1 MSMRRDRGGTLA
13 AVLMNFNHLY
23 YFHVVASEGSVKGAA
38 DRLGVTQPT
47 VSEQIRSLERS
58 LGMKLFERIAGGLRL
73 TQAGREAFEHT
84 TQMFLA
90 SERLVEALGKA
101 GAPPSIALRV
111 GVSSAISRTMTADF
125 LMPVLMVERCRPSI
139 RTGEFAE
146 LIRELRG
153 HDLDLVIG
161 ETEPLKDATPSLET
175 ALIARPS
182 LVAIVSAE
190 SEPSEDWSN
199 LALIEYRPTSAFHW
213 EVDAFLEERELH
225 PKCAGETD
233 DAFLMLA
240 AVERGGF
247 LAFVTGKLARAATKT
262 GRVRALAS
270 FETRNVGVHAVY
282 QPSDTLALARAA
294 VHRLIESAREH
305 VDE

>member
-1 MSMRRDRGGTLA
+1 
-13 AVLMNFNHLY
+13 MNFNHLY
-23 YFHVVASEGSVKGAA
+23 YFHVVAAEGSIKGAA

-47 VSEQIRSLERS
+47 VSEQLRSLERS
-58 LGMKLFERIAGGLRL
+58 LGMKLFERLAGGLQL
-73 TQAGREAFEHT
+73 THSGREAFEHT

-101 GAPPSIALRV
+101 GSPPMIALRV

-146 LIRELRG
+146 LTRDLRG

-161 ETEPLKDATPSLET
+161 ETEPLQDASASLDT

-190 SEPSEDWSN
+190 SEPCEDWSN

-213 EVDAFLEERELH
+213 EVDAFLKDRALH

-247 LAFVTGKLARAATKT
+247 LAFVTGKLARAAAKT
-262 GRVRALAS
+262 GRVRTLATVQ
-270 FETRNVGVHAVY
+270 TRSAGIYAVY
-282 QPSDTLALARAA
+282 PASDTLALAREA